1 VKLGEARKGFVAM
14 PSEPIVDLVPLGSL
28 RAKDERREDA
38 CDCPGHAHAIRCW
51 WHGMK
56 IIVLGSGP
64 SAAWVRAF
72 IDKVSAA
79 SAVKPEVIVVEGL
92 APHDVLA
99 ALDIAP
105 IDALVLAQQAPFAK
119 DSAPAVSTDNLRNE
133 AQKAILAIELA
144 RCVPRTLLLRP
155 AEATEWPRLMAEL
168 LEMNQSE
175 VLPLAEPVPTESVA
189 GDGCAA
195 ASASPSLLRTYLA
208 PLLAAVEHPASVVVA
223 WPRDCF
229 LYGDAP
235 GEGLPATVELAG
247 RGRILAY
254 GPYMPLPSGGW
265 RATAYLGFS
274 ADVGSMPFIL
284 EADTDAGITRGFFE
298 VKQGGIFTL
307 ELDFEVSDPF
317 HPVEFRLVSQDSA
330 LEGLAS
336 LIEIRL
342 EQSPS
347 TVT

>member
-1 VKLGEARKGFVAM
+1 
-14 PSEPIVDLVPLGSL
+14 
-28 RAKDERREDA
+28 
-38 CDCPGHAHAIRCW
+38 
-51 WHGMK
+51 MK
-56 IIVLGSGP
+56 IFLWASGP
-64 SAAWVRAF
+64 AGGWARAF
-72 IDKVSAA
+72 FNKVSAV
-79 SAVKPEVIVVEGL
+79 SAVKPEVVVMDSL

-99 ALDIAP
+99 ALEVA
-105 IDALVLAQQAPFAK
+105 
-119 DSAPAVSTDNLRNE
+119 STDVFVVAPRVPFVNDSMQADVSLDTVRGE

-144 RCVPRTLLLRP
+144 RRIPRKLFLRLT
-155 AEATEWPRLMAEL
+155 EAAEWPRLIAEL
-168 LEMNQSE
+168 LDANPSE
-175 VLPLAEPVPTESVA
+175 ILPPIEPVPIVLDAGDESV
-189 GDGCAA
+189 G
-195 ASASPSLLRTYLA
+195 ASAPSSPSLLRAYLL
-208 PLLAAVEHPASVVVA
+208 PLVSAVEHPTSIVVT

-254 GPYMPLPSGGW
+254 GPYMPLPPGRW

-274 ADVGSMPFIL
+274 ADIGSMPFIL
-284 EADTDAGITRGFFE
+284 EADTDVGITRGFFE

-307 ELDFEVSDPF
+307 ELEFEVSEPF

-342 EQSPS
+342 EQSLS
-347 TVT
+347 TAA

>member
-1 VKLGEARKGFVAM
+1 
-14 PSEPIVDLVPLGSL
+14 
-28 RAKDERREDA
+28 
-38 CDCPGHAHAIRCW
+38 
-51 WHGMK
+51 MK
-56 IIVLGSGP
+56 IFLLGSGP
-64 SAAWVRAF
+64 AGTWARAF
-72 IDKVSAA
+72 LDKVSAV
-79 SAVKPEVIVVEGL
+79 SAAKPEVVVVDGL

-99 ALDIAP
+99 ALDVAP
-105 IDALVLAQQAPFAK
+105 TDILVLAQQAPFAS
-119 DSAPAVSTDNLRNE
+119 DGASADVSTDAVRHE

-144 RCVPRTLLLRP
+144 RRIPRILCLRP
-155 AEATEWPRLMAEL
+155 AEASEWPRLMAEL
-168 LEMNQSE
+168 LGVNHSE
-175 VLPLAEPVPTESVA
+175 VLSPVPTEAVA
-189 GDGCAA
+189 GDGSAK
-195 ASASPSLLRTYLA
+195 ASASPPASPSLLRTYLV
-208 PLLAAVEHPASVVVA
+208 PLLAAVEHPASIVVA

-235 GEGLPATVELAG
+235 GESLPATVELAG

-254 GPYMPLPSGGW
+254 GPYMPLPSCRW

-274 ADVGSMPFIL
+274 ADIGSMPFIL

-307 ELDFEVSDPF
+307 ELDFEVTDPF

-342 EQSPS
+342 EQALP
-347 TVT
+347 TGA